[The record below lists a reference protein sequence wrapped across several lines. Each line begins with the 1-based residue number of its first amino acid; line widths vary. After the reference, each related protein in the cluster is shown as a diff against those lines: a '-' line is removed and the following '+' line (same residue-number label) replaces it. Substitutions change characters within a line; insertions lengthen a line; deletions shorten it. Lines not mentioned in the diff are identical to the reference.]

1 MKICILCKD
10 EDVVLARENSRKV
23 FNTHPKEVALPPIF
37 KKDKVIQDYLV
48 IPTSETGELPA
59 THWFCFM
66 NTNEESY
73 QKIVNNSLY
82 STIEEAGPKEFLEKW
97 NLKIIK

>member
-10 EDVVLARENSRKV
+10 EDVVAARENSRQV
-23 FNTHPKEVALPPIF
+23 FNTDPKELSLPFLF
-37 KKDKVIQDYLV
+37 KKDKVIQDFLA
-48 IPTSETGELPA
+48 IPTSETGELPT

-82 STIEEAGPKEFLEKW
+82 SIIEEAGPKEFLEKW